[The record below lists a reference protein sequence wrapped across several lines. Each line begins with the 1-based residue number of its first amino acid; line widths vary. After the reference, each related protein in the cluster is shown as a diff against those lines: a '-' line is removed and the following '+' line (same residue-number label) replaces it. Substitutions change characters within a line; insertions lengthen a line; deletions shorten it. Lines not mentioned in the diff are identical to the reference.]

1 MIKGAKYVYLRICLD
16 LLDYKLKKSKQNKKK
31 IKVLS
36 ELKQSV
42 ENNVFKN
49 NFKWSDG
56 VVYIHG
62 RID

>member
-42 ENNVFKN
+42 ENNAFKN
-49 NFKWSDG
+49 NFK
-56 VVYIHG
+56 
-62 RID
+62 

>member
-1 MIKGAKYVYLRICLD
+1 MIKGAKYVYLWICLD
-16 LLDYKLKKSKQNKKK
+16 LLDNKLKKSKQNKKK

-42 ENNVFKN
+42 ENNAFKN
-49 NFKWSDG
+49 KFKWSDG
-56 VVYIHG
+56 VVYTQG